1 MPSITALIMELP
13 QNTRAVINAVQT
25 ISANDTGF
33 LEEESWQTFPLTRAE
48 YERIFDIIGHEDLSD
63 LFDCWNSIR
72 HDFTRRH
79 SLLTLRLPTFPQAL
93 FVGELHDH
101 ISKALFIHA
110 SAGPDNW
117 FIEHIIGVNAER
129 GPSADSLIYNA
140 WHPDLAYYFS
150 PSYTRPARAAAGSKR
165 SRHSWE
171 CDPTL
176 IIDVGNN
183 VKHDDMAVLAPRYA
197 AAGNGATR
205 TVVSIDTT
213 RGVYSVWRYLR
224 YLPTAVDGREWRR
237 CFLTEKDVEWRDTD
251 GPGLVLSVRDFMP
264 TSLPLIE
271 GTGDDDMEA
280 LMKKT
285 VQIDCA
291 ALTKMW
297 EKANS
302 PPPVLDDG
310 STDMELSETEVATD
324 EDEPAELPD
333 DEDEDERAWEDL
345 MAEIEEEIAEAEPEP
360 ELQIRRGGV
369 ANVSNWMAYH
379 DGEDPEGEDADDED
393 DDDEESEEE

>member
-1 MPSITALIMELP
+1 MELP
-13 QNTRAVINAVQT
+13 QNMRAVFDALET
-25 ISANDTGF
+25 ISVNVAGF
-33 LEEESWQTFPLTRAE
+33 RDDESWQTFNLTRAE
-48 YERIFDIIGHEDLSD
+48 YDKFFDIIGHSSLSD

-72 HDFTRRH
+72 HDFSSRH
-79 SLLTLRLPTFPQAL
+79 SLLTLRLPSFPQAL
-93 FVGELHDH
+93 FVGELQDH
-101 ISKALFIHA
+101 ISKALFMHA
-110 SAGPDNW
+110 NAGPHNW
-117 FIEHIIGVNAER
+117 FLEHIIGVNAER
-129 GPSADSLIYNA
+129 GDNADSLVYGA

-150 PSYTRPARAAAGSKR
+150 PNHTRPARARAAAAAGTKR

-176 IIDVGNN
+176 LIDVGNN
-183 VKHDDMAVLAPRYA
+183 VKHDDMAALAPRYA
-197 AAGNGATR
+197 GAGNGATR

-237 CFLTEKDVEWRDTD
+237 CFLTEKDVAWRGTD
-251 GPGLVLSVRDFMP
+251 GPGLVLSIRDFMP
-264 TSLPLIE
+264 TTLPLIE

-291 ALTKMW
+291 TLTKMW
-297 EKANS
+297 EKAS
-302 PPPVLDDG
+302 APPPVLDDG

-324 EDEPAELPD
+324 EDEPRELPD
-333 DEDEDERAWEDL
+333 DEDDDEKAWEDL
-345 MAEIEEEIAEAEPEP
+345 MAEIEEQLSEPEP
-360 ELQIRRGGV
+360 EPEVQLRRGGV
-369 ANVSNWMAYH
+369 ANVNNWMAYH
-379 DGEDPEGEDADDED
+379 DGDAAEDPEGEDADDED